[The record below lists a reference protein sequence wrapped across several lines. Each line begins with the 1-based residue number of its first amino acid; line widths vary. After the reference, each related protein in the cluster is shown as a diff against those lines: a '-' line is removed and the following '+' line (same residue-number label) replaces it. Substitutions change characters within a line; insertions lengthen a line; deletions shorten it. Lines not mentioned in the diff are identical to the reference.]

1 MFLTEMF
8 QIPQMFLLEMFQ
20 IPRICWIMLSIN
32 LSFFLYLIICRL
44 FLSPKNNTDK
54 FNLSVYFFPTNTM
67 TFSPKNYELGLLTF
81 RVRFFNIPFS
91 LLFSY
96 NLNNRGCRLK
106 WAMRHAAHLGISNTL
121 SQPKASSRWIWVS
134 MTGRMFV
141 FQYECREIHKALY
154 CQRSNIG
161 L

>member
-20 IPRICWIMLSIN
+20 IPRIFWIMLSIN

-44 FLSPKNNTDK
+44 FLSPK
-54 FNLSVYFFPTNTM
+54 NTM